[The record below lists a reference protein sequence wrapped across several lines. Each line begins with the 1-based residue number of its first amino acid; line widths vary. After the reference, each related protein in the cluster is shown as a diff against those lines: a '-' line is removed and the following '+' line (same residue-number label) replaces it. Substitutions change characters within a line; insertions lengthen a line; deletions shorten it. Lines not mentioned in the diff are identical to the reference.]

1 MNNRVQEGVLRV
13 REDPRAWSK
22 GNISRRMLSTPESSG
37 PTTMM
42 KTRHD
47 REVEQRR
54 CSCIVWIRISDEG
67 RKELHV
73 RKKMSRLE
81 TRSSC
86 DLSLIGLLKWKGT
99 ICTSRCKQE
108 TWWWQSVYILF
119 CQDHCRPENI
129 RKQWYGVWGGW
140 TVCPCMQLCLLETA

>member
-1 MNNRVQEGVLRV
+1 MNNRVQEGILRV

-67 RKELHV
+67 RKELYV

-81 TRSSC
+81 TTGHPVIWAWLGFWNERVPSVPAGVSKRFDGGRVYIFC
-86 DLSLIGLLKWKGT
+86 SVKIIVDLKILGSNGMEYG
-99 ICTSRCKQE
+99 E
-108 TWWWQSVYILF
+108 GEQSV
-119 CQDHCRPENI
+119 H
-129 RKQWYGVWGGW
+129 
-140 TVCPCMQLCLLETA
+140 VCNYAC